1 MACGVARGHGQGEHD
16 FLGRTRSPGPS
27 EVCGQVS
34 LTETTRSV
42 FRLPGRA
49 TSAMSGT
56 RLDCW
61 RWIQQP
67 NQTLDASFDV
77 VDSELNVDGLLE
89 TTRRGGVK
97 NTGRTGRDRC

>member
-1 MACGVARGHGQGEHD
+1 
-16 FLGRTRSPGPS
+16 
-27 EVCGQVS
+27 
-34 LTETTRSV
+34 
-42 FRLPGRA
+42 
-49 TSAMSGT
+49 MSGT
-56 RLDCW
+56 RLGCR

-89 TTRRGGVK
+89 TTGRGGVK